1 MLAIFSQEII
11 RYQLMNSATTF
22 SAMKT
27 FGFLSSQKTEWQVL
41 SYIWTL
47 TKYSLQA
54 KKEHILLYK
63 KRLSLSFKEYALH
76 IAWTSTY
83 SPKRVHFTETCSF
96 HPSMFISPK
105 QPITTCPHRPHSHAL
120 LRAVRTRPAHTHT
133 DGRERLHTPA
143 DRNKGRPHKADT
155 LAVFG
160 QGRR

>member
-1 MLAIFSQEII
+1 
-11 RYQLMNSATTF
+11 
-22 SAMKT
+22 
-27 FGFLSSQKTEWQVL
+27 
-41 SYIWTL
+41 
-47 TKYSLQA
+47 
-54 KKEHILLYK
+54 
-63 KRLSLSFKEYALH
+63 
-76 IAWTSTY
+76 
-83 SPKRVHFTETCSF
+83 
-96 HPSMFISPK
+96 MFISPK